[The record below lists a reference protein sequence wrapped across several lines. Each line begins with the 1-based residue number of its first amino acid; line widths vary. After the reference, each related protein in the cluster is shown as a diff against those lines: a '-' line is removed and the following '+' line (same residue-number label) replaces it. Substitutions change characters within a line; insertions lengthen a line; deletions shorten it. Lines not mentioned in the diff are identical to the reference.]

1 MGKGHFLSPQR
12 PRIAKTEFLPER
24 HSLNLIMKIQ
34 IGKPKN
40 EEQPQNMACTFQNIS
55 VMKDK
60 AEHLLPIKGAQRK
73 RQLDAMCV
81 PALEHES

>member
-1 MGKGHFLSPQR
+1 
-12 PRIAKTEFLPER
+12 
-24 HSLNLIMKIQ
+24 MKIQ

-55 VMKDK
+55 VMKEK

-81 PALEHES
+81 PALEHESWGFLLFTVKVIIGTIGKM